1 MIEITA
7 DEFRD
12 GLVTFHI
19 SRQDAEDYKYFAS
32 DKVYEFDG
40 EIIEVGCAFLPD
52 YYNYIRTENGKSVS
66 KFFLRGTNRKSDE
79 INMKATINDYLLLNK
94 FVNFYN
100 KDYDVMKK
108 ISKGESIYEWYYEWM
123 GKISWEWRH

>member
-32 DKVYEFDG
+32 EKVFEIEG
-40 EIIEVGCAFLPD
+40 EIIEVGCEFLPD
-52 YYNYIRTENGKSVS
+52 YYIRTENGKSVS
-66 KFFLRGTNRKSDE
+66 KFFLRGKDKKQDE
-79 INMKATINDYLLLNK
+79 SKLKATIDDYLLLNK

-100 KDYDVMKK
+100 KEYDVMKK
-108 ISKGESIYEWYYEWM
+108 ISKGESIYE
-123 GKISWEWRH
+123 